1 MPGSHRTGSLLVTAS
16 VVLALLIAALP
27 GVAGAATADDSVAQA
42 GVLVATDLGRGWTAR
57 EASTTHDATLYR
69 DVPACRRVRPVTD
82 TVAGRDVGSTTATS
96 AHFNHGPIDIE
107 NRVTILP
114 NARVAAKAVK
124 AIGSSDYRTCL
135 QRAEERALASVD
147 APSRDVAKILKSV
160 SVSVSSKTL
169 VLPVKARAGMT
180 MTISSKLG
188 QQRPGAVS
196 GNLVQVRVV
205 VRVGRAL
212 DAFQFSYASGL
223 EGRVTAAQLMPSIR
237 RLRAALAG

>member
-1 MPGSHRTGSLLVTAS
+1 MAGSHRTGSLLVTAS
-16 VVLALLIAALP
+16 VALALLIAAA
-27 GVAGAATADDSVAQA
+27 GIAGAATADDSVAQA
-42 GVLVATDLGRGWTAR
+42 GVLVATDLGRGWTAH

-82 TVAGRDVGSTTATS
+82 TVAGSDAGSTTATS

-107 NRVTILP
+107 NRVTILR
-114 NARVAAKAVK
+114 NASVAAKALK
-124 AIGSSDYRTCL
+124 TIGSSDYRTCL
-135 QRAEERALASVD
+135 QRAEERALANVT
-147 APSRDVAKILKSV
+147 APNRNVAKILKSV

-169 VLPVKARAGMT
+169 ALPTKARAGMT

-188 QQRPGAVS
+188 QKRPGAVS
-196 GNLVQVRVV
+196 GNLVQVQVV

-223 EGRVTAAQLMPSIR
+223 EGRVTAAQLTPSIR